1 YESDCNAMR
10 KIEAPLLE
18 VSNIHKKHKA
28 IDIRGFNVNV
38 GRGDCVAVLHKS
50 PDAADLT
57 ASIISGHTTPDKGK
71 IYYKGDNINGVIRCF
86 GAVKRKPNN
95 KRLKSVANNAALP
108 LIKRGLPR
116 SIAEAAV
123 AKEIEIFGLKGYE
136 NDSFGS
142 LNTTAAYRSELY
154 SAYMWSHE
162 FMVID
167 EPFMELDEEERS
179 KELVW
184 LRETAGKTGL
194 AILVFTEDIDTALA
208 LASSVMV
215 VNEAMRSQGI
225 VGVDR
230 KRLDITRNRIN
241 ELYYDI

>member
-1 YESDCNAMR
+1 MR

-142 LNTTAAYRSELY
+142 LDTTAAYRSELY

-184 LRETAGKTGL
+184 LRETADKTGL

-225 VGVDR
+225 IGVDR
-230 KRLDITRNRIN
+230 KRLDITRNRLN
-241 ELYYDI
+241 ELYDDI